1 MAWNVDRKYRKHSEL
16 YQTQMKNKKN
26 IPLLNLVAFF
36 AFILSACTTVK
47 VVPRGSLSGNVDG
60 GVGDGLVVDQGQ
72 VLNRQQ
78 VQASPQN
85 TTPRPLG
92 VLKNTPRVGGGFL
105 KNPPTT
111 GLETYKGSAHVRVDG
126 DAPQE
131 LLSQVSIELKSIL
144 EKDFEQRK
152 SWMTKDEVE
161 KVIAR
166 LFMEKG
172 RPLRIAT
179 TTGERGAFA
188 LVKYLTKSESPIRVD
203 NPSTTTETLVYS
215 EGEIPT
221 GAKRNPAVR
230 GPEQFQPKGGQQ
242 RPQGV
247 GHPRPHNTQPPLPQ

>member
-85 TTPRPLG
+85 TSPRPLG
-92 VLKNTPRVGGGFL
+92 VLKKTT
-105 KNPPTT
+105 TT

-152 SWMTKDEVE
+152 LWMTKDEVE

-242 RPQGV
+242 RPQGMV
-247 GHPRPHNTQPPLPQ
+247 QPRPHNTQPALPQ